1 MCFQETFDISHYY
14 YQYCYCT
21 FIYTLDVNRFDII
34 LKKGVKSAKKEEKS
48 NVSIKM

>member
-34 LKKGVKSAKKEEKS
+34 LKKGVNLSQPKKRK
-48 NVSIKM
+48 NQMLV